1 MHKQRCATA
10 CEAAAKNVKP
20 QNFCFGIG
28 IELIS
33 EDSRVIV
40 FEREVKGLGRKITD
54 YIDSVASPQGN
65 DTIMFDDVSET
76 VHNAIVF
83 VVAFKTFV
91 FSLGLNKEFNSL
103 DWGTD
108 SLGDDSRQSS
118 GQKVMYEVF
127 VMVLGHTE
135 IILNLDV
142 SLKSEILI
150 LILCRLVQMN
160 NKI

>member
-10 CEAAAKNVKP
+10 CETTAKNIKP
-20 QNFCFGIG
+20 QNLCFGLG

-76 VHNAIVF
+76 VHDPIVL

-91 FSLGLNKEFNSL
+91 FCLGLDEEFNSL

-118 GQKVMYEVF
+118 CQKVMYEVF

-135 IILNLDV
+135 FILNLDV

-150 LILCRLVQMN
+150 LILCRLV
-160 NKI
+160 

>member
-1 MHKQRCATA
+1 
-10 CEAAAKNVKP
+10 
-20 QNFCFGIG
+20 
-28 IELIS
+28 
-33 EDSRVIV
+33 
-40 FEREVKGLGRKITD
+40 
-54 YIDSVASPQGN
+54 
-65 DTIMFDDVSET
+65 MFDDVSET
-76 VHNAIVF
+76 VHDAIVL

-91 FSLGLNKEFNSL
+91 FGLGLDEEFNSL

-127 VMVLGHTE
+127 VMVLGHTK

-150 LILCRLVQMN
+150 LILCRLV
-160 NKI
+160 